1 MTENMLKCHTE
12 FKVKFYDHTS
22 SSEFEVDFDDHE

>member
-12 FKVKFYDHTS
+12 FKVKFYDNDS